1 MSLPDVNLCRRAPG
15 KPGKRGLRAG
25 WLLVLLWL
33 GQAGGTIVA
42 PLDFLAL
49 HERAG
54 RLFHGRCLERREI
67 VDGVPFPCTE
77 YTFEVIEA
85 IKGCRDP
92 EGNPRKKVTFR
103 HVGTRKAHVRSDGL
117 VVPPLRLGLPEYQ
130 LGEEVVLFLT
140 KDSRAGLCS
149 PVGLPQGHFRVHRSR
164 ERRTVLVRNALN
176 NRGLFRDVPLR
187 AFEGLEKKAAAA
199 LSREEGGVDLE
210 SFLDLCRKVRKG

>member
-1 MSLPDVNLCRRAPG
+1 VNLLRKAR
-15 KPGKRGLRAG
+15 GKRHLRAG
-25 WLLVLLWL
+25 WVLVVLLL

-67 VDGVPFPCTE
+67 VDGVSFPCTE

-85 IKGCRDP
+85 VKGCRDP
-92 EGNPRKKVTFR
+92 EGRPRKRVTFR
-103 HVGTRKAHVRSDGL
+103 HVGTRKAHARPDGL
-117 VVPPLRLGLPEYQ
+117 VVPPLRLGLPEYEP
-130 LGEEVVLFLT
+130 GEEVVLFLT

-149 PVGLPQGHFRVHRSR
+149 PVGLPQGHFRVHRLK
-164 ERRTVLVRNALN
+164 ERGTVLVKNGLN
-176 NRGLFRDVPLR
+176 NKGLFRDVPLR

-199 LSREEGGVDLE
+199 LGREEGGVDLE
-210 SFLDLCRKVRKG
+210 SFLELCRKVRKK